1 MQREKYLFLTN
12 WWQNLQVTKRRKL
25 LLISLP
31 YSLICGVGG
40 RNGDICNPDSVQ
52 KCSFQL
58 QLLNGVVGIGFHV
71 LISSGAPDGLLFQL
85 APKGSFVPHYF
96 LLSPPPAQMYSDGVR
111 WGGERSLYTIWG
123 LATQEQRPLTQEAG
137 TESSWGQREGELQ
150 GWQQLDHL

>member
-1 MQREKYLFLTN
+1 MQREKYFFLTN

-58 QLLNGVVGIGFHV
+58 ELLDEVVGIGLHV
-71 LISSGAPDGLLFQL
+71 LIDSGTL
-85 APKGSFVPHYF
+85 
-96 LLSPPPAQMYSDGVR
+96 
-111 WGGERSLYTIWG
+111 EG
-123 LATQEQRPLTQEAG
+123 LALPPG
-137 TESSWGQREGELQ
+137 S
-150 GWQQLDHL
+150 